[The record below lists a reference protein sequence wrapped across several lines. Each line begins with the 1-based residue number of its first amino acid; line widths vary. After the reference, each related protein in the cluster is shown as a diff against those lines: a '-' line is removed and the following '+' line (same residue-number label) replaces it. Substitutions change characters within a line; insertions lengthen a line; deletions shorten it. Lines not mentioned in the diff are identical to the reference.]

1 MDYFLK
7 TPLVLQAIHL
17 FLLDAGLTAGK
28 GSGLDVHQNGD
39 DLVAEALPCEST
51 NLQVAFSEGGVF
63 QKQMWCFK
71 TSV

>member
-7 TPLVLQAIHL
+7 TPLVLQAIYL

-39 DLVAEALPCEST
+39 DLVAEVLPCEST
-51 NLQVAFSEGGVF
+51 NLQVAFSEGGGISKADVVF
-63 QKQMWCFK
+63 
-71 TSV
+71 